1 MRRLAS
7 SSTSKPRSWKQR
19 DSSSLP
25 PGRPLCARRRA
36 ACCSVGCMATHLVA
50 RVEVWGGRRGEEGV
64 GGEGE
69 GLKRGWC

>member
-25 PGRPLCARRRA
+25 PGRPHCARRRA
-36 ACCSVGCMATHLVA
+36 ACCSVGCMATHLVG
-50 RVEVWGGRRGEEGV
+50 RVEWGV
-64 GGEGE
+64 GGGVRWGGGE
-69 GLKRGWC
+69 G